1 MGRFEKR
8 SENSRI
14 QGDPFGEADTALRAL
29 TDELQ
34 IIQRTLLKSL
44 REDVKQ
50 LQGDKIRLSED
61 VKRLQQEKEELL
73 QGLQASEMQGL
84 LRQLAQV
91 LATHISSQ
99 LQSSLEAFASQ
110 AIEPSSEGSNNSITE
125 NEVRQLLGSLDD
137 SLTITFHTLQH
148 ELKNYQSSLSR
159 QLSQMSM
166 QQQQGEEI
174 LAELVNRL
182 RTELEKTT
190 TESLPTVI
198 QAESAI
204 ENEFFQK
211 GQQGGFEAVTKLQQ
225 DTIII
230 EPNTPQTSL
239 SSTPSTASS
248 LVPRKLQKID
258 NISPSSSAL
267 TITPSQSPSVPKQKV
282 TPAPAPTSSM
292 PVTTTSL
299 SVIGVC
305 LLVLSTV
312 VSSLYNIAI
321 KVIFHSDTQIFGV
334 FDVKQLLL
342 PTLGNILLIL
352 TLRMLVV
359 VPMMLVLAPMLHSQ
373 VWEDLQ
379 NLIESSQ
386 KKRYKTHNKYKQ
398 VLFLSVL
405 SGCFL
410 FLSQVLIYSAV
421 SQLPT
426 GMAIALFFIYPAIGG
441 LLGWFLFRDRPT
453 SARLIAIA
461 CICLGQMLVLGGSTS
476 IGSDVTVGGI
486 IAIASGVAFAIYVI
500 LTRICAAKI
509 HPVTFTLIN
518 FATML
523 LLSFVSL
530 ILTLPTNWSL
540 QLQSNNLIELILSA
554 FILGVFTLCGYL
566 FNNVGIRK
574 VGASRSALLG
584 ATVPALTT
592 IFAALIIQESL
603 QLVQVLGVVFV
614 TCGVAAFS
622 YEKIRNNTKTSQTTS

>member
-8 SENSRI
+8 TENSRT
-14 QGDPFGEADTALRAL
+14 QGDPFGEADTALQAI
-29 TDELQ
+29 TEELQ

-91 LATHISSQ
+91 LASHISSQ
-99 LQSSLEAFASQ
+99 LQSSLEAFATK
-110 AIEPSSEGSNNSITE
+110 ALEPTSEGSSNNITE
-125 NEVRQLLGSLDD
+125 HEVKQLLGSLDD

-148 ELKNYQSSLSR
+148 ELKNYQNSLSR

-166 QQQQGEEI
+166 QQRQGEEI

-190 TESLPTVI
+190 TASLPTVI
-198 QAESAI
+198 QAGT
-204 ENEFFQK
+204 ENEVFEEK
-211 GQQGGFEAVTKLQQ
+211 QQGKFEAVTKLQQ
-225 DTIII
+225 DTIIV
-230 EPNTPQTSL
+230 EPKAPQTSL
-239 SSTPSTASS
+239 PPTPSTASS
-248 LVPRKLQKID
+248 LVPRKLQKSY
-258 NISPSSSAL
+258 NTSLSSTTV
-267 TITPSQSPSVPKQKV
+267 TITPSLQKSTPKQKT
-282 TPAPAPTSSM
+282 TPIPSASTQ
-292 PVTTTSL
+292 VTTASL
-299 SVIGVC
+299 SVIGIC
-305 LLVLSTV
+305 LLALSTV

-321 KVIFHSDTQIFGV
+321 KVIFHSDTQIFGIFEV
-334 FDVKQLLL
+334 EQLLL

-352 TLRMLVV
+352 MLRMLVV
-359 VPMMLVLAPMLHSQ
+359 VPMMLVLAPILHSQ
-373 VWEDLQ
+373 IWEDLQ
-379 NLIESSQ
+379 SLIESLQ
-386 KKRYKTHNKYKQ
+386 KKRHNTHSKSKQ
-398 VLFLSVL
+398 VLLLSIL

-410 FLSQVLIYSAV
+410 FLSQVLIYSAI
-421 SQLPT
+421 SQIAT
-426 GMAIALFFIYPAIGG
+426 GEAIALFFIYPAIGG

-453 SARLIAIA
+453 SARVAAIV
-461 CICLGQMLVLGGSTS
+461 CIGLGQMLVLSGSTS
-476 IGSDVTVGGI
+476 IELANPTFGTTT
-486 IAIASGVAFAIYVI
+486 AIASGVAFAIYVT

-530 ILTLPTNWSL
+530 LLTLPTNWSL
-540 QLQSNNLIELILSA
+540 QPKSSNLLELVLSA

-566 FNNVGIRK
+566 FNNIGIRK

-584 ATVPALTT
+584 ATVPVLTAV
-592 IFAALIIQESL
+592 FAGLIIQENL
-603 QLVQVLGVVFV
+603 QLVQVLGVAFV

-622 YEKIRNNTKTSQTTS
+622 YEKMRNTIKTSQTTS

>member
-14 QGDPFGEADTALRAL
+14 QGDPFGDADTALRAL

-99 LQSSLEAFASQ
+99 LQSSLEAFATQ
-110 AIEPSSEGSNNSITE
+110 AIEPSSEGRSNSITE

-166 QQQQGEEI
+166 QQRQGEEI

-198 QAESAI
+198 QAASAI

-211 GQQGGFEAVTKLQQ
+211 GQQGGFEAVTKLQE
-225 DTIII
+225 DTMII
-230 EPNTPQTSL
+230 EPKTPQTSL
-239 SSTPSTASS
+239 PSTPSTASS
-248 LVPRKLQKID
+248 LVPRKLQNSD
-258 NISPSSSAL
+258 NISPSSSAI
-267 TITPSQSPSVPKQKV
+267 TITPSQPPSVPKQKV
-282 TPAPAPTSSM
+282 TPTPAPAPSM

-334 FDVKQLLL
+334 FEVKQLLL

-352 TLRMLVV
+352 TLRMAVV
-359 VPMMLVLAPMLHSQ
+359 VPMMLVLAPILHSQ

-379 NLIESSQ
+379 TLMESSQ
-386 KKRYKTHNKYKQ
+386 KKRYKANSKSKQ
-398 VLFLSVL
+398 VLLLSAL

-421 SQLPT
+421 SQIAT
-426 GMAIALFFIYPAIGG
+426 GEAIALFFIYPAIGG
-441 LLGWFLFRDRPT
+441 LLGWFLFRERPT
-453 SARLIAIA
+453 SVGLVAIA
-461 CICLGQMLVLGGSTS
+461 CICLGQMLVLGASTS
-476 IGSDVTVGGI
+476 IGTDVAGGGI

-530 ILTLPTNWSL
+530 ILTLPTDWSL
-540 QLQSNNLIELILSA
+540 QLQSNNFIELILSA

-574 VGASRSALLG
+574 VGASRSSLLG

-592 IFAALIIQESL
+592 IFAALIIQETL

-622 YEKIRNNTKTSQTTS
+622 YEKMRNNTKTSQTTS